1 MGPAPDQ
8 VRSVWGLL
16 APAPSDSDWARP
28 APRSGLIAQSWV
40 QLQPRSAVMHM
51 SSAPFDSDLSARP
64 APDIHVL
71 AG

>member
-28 APRSGLIAQSWV
+28 ALDLPLSGWIAQSWV
-40 QLQPRSAVMHM
+40 QVRGANDVVSSRSV
-51 SSAPFDSDLSARP
+51 
-64 APDIHVL
+64 
-71 AG
+71 